1 MKQLTEI
8 LQGIDCRCSRPP
20 DDISV
25 SGICFDSRK
34 LAANDLF
41 IAVRGN
47 VTDGHKYIDR
57 AIGLGARAVVCEEV
71 PVEADPEICWI
82 RVDDSAH
89 ALALC
94 ASNYYGRP
102 SGKIKLVGV
111 TGTNGKTTTA
121 SLLYDLFT
129 AMGYRAGLL
138 STVKNYI
145 AGREMVARLTT
156 PDPVMINHLLRQMID
171 EGCEFAFMEVS
182 SHAVVQK
189 RIAGLEFTLGIFTNI
204 THDHLDYHGTFDNY
218 LAAKKEFFD
227 RLGTGSKA
235 LLNADDRNSGLM
247 VQNTR
252 AAVFEYSLKTV
263 ADYSCRIVEH
273 SFEGMNIRFGTTE
286 VWTGFIGE
294 FNAYNLLAVVSAADL
309 LGQDRMEVL
318 TTVSRLRP
326 VRGRFEVLRSASGIT
341 AIVDYAHTPDA
352 LANVL
357 SAINKI
363 RQAGNRLITL
373 VGAGGDRDRSKRPIM
388 ARICAENSDRLI
400 LTSDNP
406 RSEDQDRII
415 DDMIGGVPAAM
426 KDRVLR
432 IQDRREA
439 IKAAVM
445 MAGSGDILL
454 VAGKGH
460 ETYQEINGKRHHFD
474 DMEELRKVFMSAN

>member
-1 MKQLTEI
+1 MKKLTEI
-8 LQGIDCRCSRPP
+8 LQGVDCRCSGSP

-25 SGICFDSRK
+25 SGICFDSRT
-34 LAANDLF
+34 LVANDLF
-41 IAVRGN
+41 VAVRGN

-57 AIGLGARAVVCEEV
+57 AIGLGARAVVCEEM
-71 PVEADPEICWI
+71 PEKADPGVCWI

-94 ASNYYGRP
+94 ASNYYERP
-102 SGKIKLVGV
+102 SVKIRLVGV

-129 AMGYRAGLL
+129 AMGYKAGLL

-145 AGREMVARLTT
+145 AGRNMEASLTT
-156 PDPVMINHLLRQMID
+156 PDPVMINRLLRQMID

-218 LAAKKEFFD
+218 LGAKKKFFD
-227 RLGTGSKA
+227 NLGSGSKA
-235 LLNADDRNSGLM
+235 LVNADDRNAGLM
-247 VQNTR
+247 VQNTG
-252 AAVFEYSLKTV
+252 ATVFEYSLKTM

-273 SFEGMNIRFGTTE
+273 SFDGMNIRFGNTE

-318 TTVSRLRP
+318 TAVSRLRP

-352 LANVL
+352 LSNVL

-363 RQAGNRLITL
+363 RQAGNRLITV

-388 ARICAENSDRLI
+388 ARICVENSDRLI

-406 RSEDQDRII
+406 RSEDQDKII
-415 DDMIGGVPAAM
+415 DDMIGGVPGAM
-426 KDRVLR
+426 MNRVLR
-432 IQDRREA
+432 IKDRREA

-460 ETYQEINGKRHHFD
+460 ETYQEIKGKRHHFD
-474 DMEELRKVFMSAN
+474 DMDELRKVFMPAN